1 MIDIS
6 HLRKSRIKRIG
17 SDSLAKSAI
26 EVNIVNTPYLQR
38 KEPLLCLSF

>member
-26 EVNIVNTPYLQR
+26 EVNIVNTSYYR
-38 KEPLLCLSF
+38 ERSHSYA